1 MQNKRAIALGSFDGL
16 HIGHLEVI
24 KNALSLKNDG
34 LLPCVMLFD
43 GHPLERLTGSAPRE
57 LMTAKA
63 REELLR
69 KLGVTPVYVVF
80 SEIMNMTPKEFVDSV
95 IIKKLNAEAVCCGYN
110 YRFGKSAAAGAEEL
124 KILCGERG
132 IRTLVSGE
140 VDVDGIPVSST
151 RIRELIENGD
161 VKTANRMLGR
171 AFSYTLEVVGGYR
184 RGRIL
189 GAPTINQNFP
199 ENFAVPRFGVYV
211 SETVVGGSSY
221 RSVTNIGV
229 RPTITDNRLLSETHI
244 FGFSGDLYGRR
255 IEVRLLDFI
264 RPEKKFASFEELSE
278 QIKIDADKAKNA
290 VVED

>member
-1 MQNKRAIALGSFDGL
+1 MQNKTAIALGSFDGL

-43 GHPLERLTGSAPRE
+43 GHPLERLTGKAPRE
-57 LMTAKA
+57 LMTADA
-63 REELLR
+63 REELLK
-69 KLGVTPVYVVF
+69 KLGVTPVYVAF
-80 SEIMNMTPKEFVDSV
+80 SNIMKMTAKEFTDTVLS
-95 IIKKLNAEAVCCGYN
+95 KEQNAGAVCCGYN
-110 YRFGKSAAAGAEEL
+110 YRFGKNAAAGAAEL
-124 KILCGERG
+124 KFLCGERG
-132 IRTLVSGE
+132 IKALVSGE
-140 VDVDGIPVSST
+140 VDFDGFPVSST

-161 VKTANRMLGR
+161 IRKANKMLGR
-171 AFSYTLEVVGGYR
+171 AFSYKLEVVGGYQ

-199 ENFAVPRFGVYV
+199 DNFVVPRFGVYV
-211 SETVVGGSSY
+211 SETIIGCSSY

-244 FGFSGDLYGRR
+244 FGFSGDLYGQR

-264 RPEKKFASFEELSE
+264 RPEKKFASFEELSG
-278 QIKIDADKAKNA
+278 QIRIEAEKAKNA
-290 VVED
+290 VAED